1 MIRVLVVDDSVVV
14 RRLVTRVLDAD
25 PGIEV
30 VGTASNGRLAVSR
43 VAQLSPDLVTMDIEM
58 PEMDG
63 ISAVRQLRAERR
75 RTPIIM
81 FSTLT
86 ERGAMATL
94 DALAA
99 GATDYVTKPTGA
111 KGMEDALRRVG
122 EELVP
127 KIHALLPGHRP
138 APAAGRAAPAP
149 VPGKVRPRVQLRE
162 RVTRTAA
169 IHLAVL
175 GSSTGGPAALSQIVG
190 QLASPPPVPV
200 AVVQHMPALFTRQ
213 LADRLDRQ
221 GVATVREA
229 TDGELL
235 RAGHIY
241 IAPGGHHLTVEAA
254 GRGLLARITDTAPV
268 NYSRPSV
275 DVLFR
280 SAVQAL
286 GGRLLAVVL
295 TGMGADGAA
304 GAGRV
309 ADAGGTV
316 LVQDEPSSVV
326 WGMPGATATAGH
338 AHTMLPLAEI
348 AGAMERVMGEGRR

>member
-30 VGTASNGRLAVSR
+30 VGTASNGRLALSR
-43 VAQLSPDLVTMDIEM
+43 VAQLAPDLVTMDIEM

-63 ISAVRQLRAERR
+63 ISAVRQLRADRHR
-75 RTPIIM
+75 MPIIM

-86 ERGAMATL
+86 ERGAVATL
-94 DALAA
+94 NALSA

-111 KGMEDALRRVG
+111 TGMEDALRRVG

-138 APAAGRAAPAP
+138 APVATVTAPSP
-149 VPGKVRPRVQLRE
+149 LPSRVRPRIQLRE
-162 RVTRTAA
+162 RSTRPGPLHAV
-169 IHLAVL
+169 VL
-175 GSSTGGPAALSQIVG
+175 GSSTGGPAALSQVIG
-190 QLASPPPVPV
+190 QLTSPPPVPI

-221 GVATVREA
+221 GVATVSEA
-229 TDGELL
+229 TDGELM
-235 RAGHIY
+235 RDGHVY
-241 IAPGGHHLTVEAA
+241 IAPGGRHLTIEAA
-254 GRGLLARITDTAPV
+254 GRGLRARLTDTAPV

-286 GGRLLAVVL
+286 GGRVLAVVL

-326 WGMPGATATAGH
+326 WGMPGATAAAGH
-338 AHTMLPLAEI
+338 AHAILPLTEI
-348 AGAMERVMGEGRR
+348 AGAMERAMGEGRR